1 MSKSIRRFL
10 LGNLW
15 DFGKNESWFSDM
27 ALKGMHLQSIGS
39 WFVVFEKGEP
49 KKTRYRIEI
58 LEEGPSHE
66 QVELYK
72 EYGWD
77 LVADKQIFCVFSSP
91 EELNAPELQ
100 TDPMELGFTF
110 RMIDKQLKK
119 NMILI
124 SILFITFLFSQ
135 LQLFFHDEPYL
146 FFIKQRAFTIIMIIL
161 PYMYVFIE
169 SIRGYITVKKTRNS
183 LLMGIPI
190 NHKRNWKLSYLFS
203 AIIHVY
209 LTALIGG
216 VLITP
221 FYTAIRREAYTYK
234 PVEDTPVVSIYDIE
248 TDPVYAYSHFI
259 DYDWS
264 IICPVQYS
272 IYEDAY
278 MDGEMEDDLS
288 GAYFQTSIHTR
299 YYELAFKGLS
309 DGLIN
314 DLINRHYREYHYE
327 EKLTEIINKSFDRLY
342 AASGEGKNIIF
353 ASFDNKVI
361 YIKYS
366 GKAELNYLISLI
378 EKKHNLQLQ
387 L

>member
-1 MSKSIRRFL
+1 MSKSVRRFL

-234 PVEDTPVVSIYDIE
+234 PVQDTPVISIYDIE
-248 TDPVYAYSHFI
+248 TVPVYDYSHFI

-264 IICPVQYS
+264 LTSPVQYFIS
-272 IYEDAY
+272 ESGYLDSEMQDDFSSAY
-278 MDGEMEDDLS
+278 LK
-288 GAYFQTSIHTR
+288 TSIQTR
-299 YYELAFKGLS
+299 YYELTFKGMAE
-309 DGLIN
+309 GLIN
-314 DLINRHYREYHYE
+314 DLIHRYYREYHYE
-327 EKLTEIINKSFDRLY
+327 EKLTEIKNNKFDRLY
-342 AASGEGKNIIF
+342 AASGEGKNIVF

-361 YIKYS
+361 HIKYS
-366 GKAELNYLISLI
+366 GKAELDYIISLI
-378 EKKHNLQLQ
+378 EKKHNL
-387 L
+387 